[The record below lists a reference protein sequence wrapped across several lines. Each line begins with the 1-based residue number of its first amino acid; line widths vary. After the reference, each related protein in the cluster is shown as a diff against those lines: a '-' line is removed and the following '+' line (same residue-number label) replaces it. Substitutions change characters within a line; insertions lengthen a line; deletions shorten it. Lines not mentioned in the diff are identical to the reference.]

1 MKATE
6 LILEASQTLR
16 AAAEQLQDEARAR
29 RARGELSRL
38 DVVDI
43 RRQCVQP
50 LLEAAATLLVA
61 RDAQL
66 ADQLELH
73 IDALDGAVLG
83 ISAAVAQTSA
93 LFDLFTFGG
102 HLAGAARAIVALV
115 NEADPSRFGDVVT
128 ELSSAVAMLNS
139 DGDLI

>member
-6 LILEASQTLR
+6 LILEASKTLR
-16 AAAEQLQDEARAR
+16 AAAEQLQDEARTR
-29 RARGELSRL
+29 RARGELSKL
-38 DVVDI
+38 DVVHI

-50 LLEAAATLLVA
+50 LLNAAAALLVA
-61 RDAQL
+61 QDAEL

-83 ISAAVAQTSA
+83 ISAAVGRTTA
-93 LFDLFTFGG
+93 LFDLLTFGG
-102 HLAGAARAIVALV
+102 HLASAALAIVAVV
-115 NEADPSRFGDVVT
+115 NEADPSRLADAVI
-128 ELSSAVAMLNS
+128 ELNSAMGTLSS